1 MCATVAQWL
10 VVKKW
15 ESEENSWEK
24 LFSAVTM
31 CKLSRFCFSLKVVG
45 KMPGLWPFLY

>member
-1 MCATVAQWL
+1 MRAMVVQRL

-15 ESEENSWEK
+15 ESEKNSWEK

-31 CKLSRFCFSLKVVG
+31 CKLSMFCFSLKVVG